1 MNYLETV
8 GKNAKKAF
16 EDLKDVKHK
25 KIKKVL
31 DNYNQSLLKNSN
43 KIIRE
48 NLKDVKNV
56 KRKHLVDRLILNK
69 KRIEGIR
76 HSINEI
82 AKFKD
87 PVGRVLETWRRPNNL
102 TIKRVTTP
110 IGVIG
115 VIYESRPNVTA
126 DVAALCLK
134 SGNCS
139 ILRGG
144 SEAFNSNKLLANLF
158 RENLK
163 KNNINQNCVQFIEN
177 KNRKVVDQLLSKM
190 SAYIDV
196 IVPRG
201 GKGLVAK
208 VQKFSNVHVIGHLE
222 GLCHIYVDKTANI
235 KMARDLIINAKMR
248 RTSIC
253 GALETLLI
261 DEKALNSHGKII
273 IKSLISSGCE
283 VRVDRK
289 INKLFKNNNV
299 LLYNHFGSLEFE
311 NLLSKVRYLTKAMKC
326 EYIILDHISIVVSG
340 LNTGDERRSID
351 NVMTGLRS
359 LVEETGAGLILVSH
373 LKRSANE
380 KGHEEGGQ
388 TSLSHLRGSAGI
400 AQLSDLVIGLE
411 RNQQSTDKNNQTTVR
426 VLKNRF
432 SGETGVACK
441 LNYDPTTGR
450 LTEFHNEF

>member
-1 MNYLETV
+1 MDYLKTI
-8 GKNAKKAF
+8 GINAKKAF
-16 EDLKDVKHK
+16 EDLRGVKHK

-31 DNYNQSLLKNSN
+31 ENYNQSLLKNTN

-48 NLKDVKNV
+48 NLKDVKSV

-82 AKFKD
+82 AKFQN
-87 PVGRVLETWRRPNNL
+87 PVGRILETWRRPNNL
-102 TIKRVTTP
+102 TIKKVTIP

-144 SEAFNSNKLLANLF
+144 SEAFNSNRLLANLF
-158 RENLK
+158 RDNLR

-177 KNRKVVDQLLSKM
+177 KNRRIVNQLLSKM

-222 GLCHIYVDKTANI
+222 GLCHIYVDKSANI
-235 KMARDLIINAKMR
+235 KMAKNLIVNAKMR

-253 GALETLLI
+253 GAVETLLI
-261 DEKALNSHGKII
+261 EEKALSSHGKEII
-273 IKSLISSGCE
+273 NSLLNSGCE
-283 VRVDRK
+283 VRADRK
-289 INKLFKNNNV
+289 VNKLFKGKLKKTV
-299 LLYNHFGSLEFE
+299 EKDWKTE
-311 NLLSKVRYLTKAMKC
+311 YLDA
-326 EYIILDHISIVVSG
+326 IISIKSVKNVNDAIEHILKYGTMHTDSIITSNKKSAEIFLNGVNSSIAMHNVSTQFADGGEFGFGGEIGISTNKLPPRGPVGINQLTSYKYLVSG
-340 LNTGDERRSID
+340 
-351 NVMTGLRS
+351 
-359 LVEETGAGLILVSH
+359 
-373 LKRSANE
+373 
-380 KGHEEGGQ
+380 KG
-388 TSLSHLRGSAGI
+388 I
-400 AQLSDLVIGLE
+400 
-411 RNQQSTDKNNQTTVR
+411 VR
-426 VLKNRF
+426 
-432 SGETGVACK
+432 
-441 LNYDPTTGR
+441 P
-450 LTEFHNEF
+450 